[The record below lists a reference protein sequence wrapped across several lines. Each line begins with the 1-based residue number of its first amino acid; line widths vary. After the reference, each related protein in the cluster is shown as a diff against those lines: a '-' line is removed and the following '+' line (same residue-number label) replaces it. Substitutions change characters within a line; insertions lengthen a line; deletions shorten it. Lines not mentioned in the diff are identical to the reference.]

1 MIQRRIE
8 QYSTKEIRF
17 NLMAVVADRQVHV
30 QMHMHICI
38 YAHIHLMH
46 MCMHSTMK
54 VVADRQVH
62 ICIM

>member
-30 QMHMHICI
+30 HMYIF
-38 YAHIHLMH
+38 AHVRHDAH
-46 MCMHSTMK
+46 
-54 VVADRQVH
+54 VH
-62 ICIM
+62 A

>member
-17 NLMAVVADRQVHV
+17 NLMAVVADRQVH
-30 QMHMHICI
+30 
-38 YAHIHLMH
+38 
-46 MCMHSTMK
+46 
-54 VVADRQVH
+54 